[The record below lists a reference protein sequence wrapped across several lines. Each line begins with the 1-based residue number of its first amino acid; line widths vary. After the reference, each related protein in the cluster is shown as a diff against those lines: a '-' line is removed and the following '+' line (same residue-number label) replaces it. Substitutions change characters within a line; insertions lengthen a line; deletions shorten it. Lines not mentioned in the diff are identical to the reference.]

1 MVTVSLF
8 EKMEVREKKRTT
20 SMAFAWVE
28 QTTWRVNMTTFNLN
42 KIANLNH
49 DYSTIESRIK
59 AFRLD
64 HSSGQII
71 TEIVKDNE
79 SNGEVILKAHV
90 VIDGVTKATSHAME
104 TKGISNIS
112 KISHLEYAET
122 KAICRVLGMLGYL
135 SDNHLESK
143 DELENAKLQ
152 RVEHIKNRKILEA
165 DIARLSIKYKKA
177 IDDKNDEVIDECRE
191 EIYDN
196 PNLWKAVRDSLSKKQ
211 RDYVF
216 RLNEKEIDER
226 KIKKEI
232 REARIRKA
240 ANESLKKNLN
250 G

>member
-1 MVTVSLF
+1 MENLIMNTVT
-8 EKMEVREKKRTT
+8 
-20 SMAFAWVE
+20 
-28 QTTWRVNMTTFNLN
+28 NLN
-42 KIANLNH
+42 F
-49 DYSTIESRIK
+49 DYSTIESRVK

-64 HSSGQII
+64 HPSGQII

-79 SNGEVILKAHV
+79 SNGEVIFKAHAV
-90 VIDGVTKATSHAME
+90 VDGLTKATSHAME

-112 KISHLEYAET
+112 QTSHLEYAET
-122 KAICRVLGMLGYL
+122 NAICRVLGMLGYL
-135 SDNHLESK
+135 SNNQLDSK
-143 DELENAKLQ
+143 EELENAKLQ

-177 IDDKNDEVIDECRE
+177 IDDKNDEAIDECRE

-211 RDYVF
+211 RDYVY
-216 RLNEKEIDER
+216 RLNEKEMDER

>member
-1 MVTVSLF
+1 
-8 EKMEVREKKRTT
+8 
-20 SMAFAWVE
+20 
-28 QTTWRVNMTTFNLN
+28 MTTFNLN
-42 KIANLNH
+42 KIENLNY
-49 DYSTIESRIK
+49 DYSTVEGRVK
-59 AFRLD
+59 AFHSD
-64 HSSGQII
+64 HQNGQIL
-71 TEIVKDNE
+71 TEIVSDNKDT
-79 SNGEVILKAHV
+79 GEVIFKAHA
-90 VIDGVTKATSHAME
+90 VIDGVIKATSHAME
-104 TKGISNIS
+104 IKGTSNINMT
-112 KISHLEYAET
+112 SHIECAET
-122 KAICRVLGMLGYL
+122 TAIARALAMCGYMQKTQ
-135 SDNHLESK
+135 LESK
-143 DELENAKLQ
+143 EELENAKLQ

-211 RDYVF
+211 LDYVF
-216 RLNEKEIDER
+216 RLNEKEMDER

>member
-1 MVTVSLF
+1 MNILNINEVT
-8 EKMEVREKKRTT
+8 
-20 SMAFAWVE
+20 
-28 QTTWRVNMTTFNLN
+28 NL
-42 KIANLNH
+42 KDA
-49 DYSTIESRIK
+49 DYSTIESRVK

-64 HSSGQII
+64 YPSGQIL

-79 SNGEVILKAHV
+79 SNGEVIFKAHAV
-90 VIDGVTKATSHAME
+90 VDGLIKATSHAME

-122 KAICRVLGMLGYL
+122 NAICRVLGMMGYL
-135 SDNHLESK
+135 SNNQLESK
-143 DELENAKLQ
+143 EELENAKLQ
-152 RVEHIKNRKILEA
+152 RKELIKNEKKLEA

-177 IDDKNDEVIDECRE
+177 IDDKNEEAIDEYRQE
-191 EIYDN
+191 MAGKSK
-196 PNLWKAVRDSLSKKQ
+196 LWHGVRDSLSNKQ
-211 RDYVF
+211 LNYIYS
-216 RLNEKEIDER
+216 LNEKAMDEI

>member
-1 MVTVSLF
+1 MNQL
-8 EKMEVREKKRTT
+8 
-20 SMAFAWVE
+20 
-28 QTTWRVNMTTFNLN
+28 QINNP
-42 KIANLNH
+42 KITNGF
-49 DYSTIESRIK
+49 DYSTVEGRVK
-59 AFRLD
+59 AFHSD
-64 HSSGQII
+64 HQNGQIL
-71 TEIVKDNE
+71 TEIVSNNKDT
-79 SNGEVILKAHV
+79 GEVIFKAHAV
-90 VIDGVTKATSHAME
+90 VDGVIKATSHAME
-104 TKGISNIS
+104 IKGTSNINMT
-112 KISHLEYAET
+112 SHIECAET
-122 KAICRVLGMLGYL
+122 TAIARALAMCGYMQKTQ
-135 SDNHLESK
+135 LESFE
-143 DELENAKLQ
+143 ELENVKLQ
-152 RVEHIKNRKILEA
+152 REEHIKNRKILEA

-216 RLNEKEIDER
+216 RLNEKEMDER

>member
-1 MVTVSLF
+1 
-8 EKMEVREKKRTT
+8 
-20 SMAFAWVE
+20 
-28 QTTWRVNMTTFNLN
+28 MTTFNLN
-42 KIANLNH
+42 KIANLNY

-135 SDNHLESK
+135 SDNHL
-143 DELENAKLQ
+143 
-152 RVEHIKNRKILEA
+152 
-165 DIARLSIKYKKA
+165 
-177 IDDKNDEVIDECRE
+177 
-191 EIYDN
+191 
-196 PNLWKAVRDSLSKKQ
+196 
-211 RDYVF
+211 
-216 RLNEKEIDER
+216 
-226 KIKKEI
+226 
-232 REARIRKA
+232 
-240 ANESLKKNLN
+240 
-250 G
+250 

>member
-1 MVTVSLF
+1 MNTVT
-8 EKMEVREKKRTT
+8 
-20 SMAFAWVE
+20 
-28 QTTWRVNMTTFNLN
+28 NLN
-42 KIANLNH
+42 L
-49 DYSTIESRIK
+49 DYSTIESRVK

-64 HSSGQII
+64 HPNGQII

-79 SNGEVILKAHV
+79 SNGEIIFKAHAV
-90 VIDGVTKATSHAME
+90 VDGLTKATSHAME

-112 KISHLEYAET
+112 KTSHLEYAEIN
-122 KAICRVLGMLGYL
+122 AICRVLGMMGYL
-135 SDNHLESK
+135 SNNQLESK
-143 DELENAKLQ
+143 EELENAKLQ
-152 RVEHIKNRKILEA
+152 RAELIKNEKKLETK
-165 DIARLSIKYKKA
+165 IARLSIKYKKA

-196 PNLWKAVRDSLSKKQ
+196 PNLWKAVRNSLSKKQ

-216 RLNEKEIDER
+216 RLNEKEMDER

>member
-1 MVTVSLF
+1 MDTSN
-8 EKMEVREKKRTT
+8 MSAVR
-20 SMAFAWVE
+20 
-28 QTTWRVNMTTFNLN
+28 NLSS
-42 KIANLNH
+42 A
-49 DYSTIESRIK
+49 DYSTIESRVK
-59 AFRLD
+59 AFRSD
-64 HSSGQII
+64 HPNGQII

-143 DELENAKLQ
+143 EELENAKLQ
-152 RVEHIKNRKILEA
+152 REELKKKERKLKA
-165 DIARLSIKYKKA
+165 DISSFSIKYKKA
-177 IDDKNDEVIDECRE
+177 IDEKNIVAIDECRE

-196 PNLWKAVRDSLSKKQ
+196 PNLWKEVNKLLSTKQ
-211 RDYVF
+211 RNYIYS
-216 RLNEKEIDER
+216 LNEKARDER
-226 KIKKEI
+226 EIKKEI
-232 REARIRKA
+232 REAGIKNYA
-240 ANESLKKNLN
+240 KEFVEKQKMKKLN

>member
-1 MVTVSLF
+1 MNTVT
-8 EKMEVREKKRTT
+8 
-20 SMAFAWVE
+20 
-28 QTTWRVNMTTFNLN
+28 
-42 KIANLNH
+42 NLNH
-49 DYSTIESRIK
+49 EYSTIESRVK

-64 HSSGQII
+64 HPNGQII

-79 SNGEVILKAHV
+79 SNGEIIFKAHAV
-90 VIDGVTKATSHAME
+90 VDGLTKATSHAME

-112 KISHLEYAET
+112 QTSHLEYAET

-211 RDYVF
+211 RDYVY
-216 RLNEKEIDER
+216 RLNEKEMDER